1 MLIHNYCYHDGSVC
15 GLAAPVRR
23 TMDMMHVGGLK
34 AAGSAGDGLIT
45 AAAQSAGLTHDGF

>member
-1 MLIHNYCYHDGSVC
+1 MMDVRGARVC
-15 GLAAPVRR
+15 GLAAPARR

-34 AAGSAGDGLIT
+34 AAAAGSAGDGLIS